1 MTGKEK
7 LSVEELRRAITPIAE
22 RHGVDSI
29 VLFGSVARG
38 DDNDNSDYDFCV
50 DPGLIKDYDELAH
63 LVKDM
68 EGAIRSEVD
77 VITFGGVRPDSMLM
91 CNMRKEGIVVYS
103 RTA

>member
-1 MTGKEK
+1 
-7 LSVEELRRAITPIAE
+7 
-22 RHGVDSI
+22 
-29 VLFGSVARG
+29 
-38 DDNDNSDYDFCV
+38 
-50 DPGLIKDYDELAH
+50 
-63 LVKDM
+63 M

>member
-1 MTGKEK
+1 MTSKDK

-22 RHGVDSI
+22 RHGVESI

-38 DDNDNSDYDFCV
+38 DDNDDSDYDFCI
-50 DPGLIKDYDELAH
+50 DPGCIKDYDELAH

-68 EGAIRSEVD
+68 EGVIRSEVD
-77 VITFGGVRPDSMLM
+77 VVTLGGVRPDSMLM
-91 CNMRKEGIVVYS
+91 RNIRKEGIVVYS